1 MAKFRPIWSHWLQ
14 PITWLTVSR
23 PNEMSEIEFT
33 LLLGS
38 GGQPCKHSLNKVKSL
53 CYVTLNK
60 FSFCNCSYLAWLTT
74 SADSPSLNNGPS
86 PTSFWFT
93 FSVFFKQ
100 TSMNFFTT
108 NWCEKCPSSILCRD
122 SNPRPSEHE
131 SPPISTRPGFKP
143 SHVGT
148 YGTYEASKSN
158 LDSFTMIT
166 NSTELFVSSNSVQ
179 GV

>member
-53 CYVTLNK
+53 CYVNLNK
-60 FSFCNCSYLAWLTT
+60 FSFCNGSYLAWLTT

-100 TSMNFFTT
+100 TSMNFLQQIDVKNVHPVYCAGIRTHDLQSMSHR
-108 NWCEKCPSSILCRD
+108 PYPQDQGSSHLTLVPMVPMKQAKAI
-122 SNPRPSEHE
+122 
-131 SPPISTRPGFKP
+131 
-143 SHVGT
+143 
-148 YGTYEASKSN
+148 
-158 LDSFTMIT
+158 
-166 NSTELFVSSNSVQ
+166 
-179 GV
+179 